1 MMSRLEPIAVE
12 FGVSAADLTIWIERR
27 WISPSYVEADV
38 FFDEADR
45 ARLRMIIEFRRDLEI
60 DDDTM
65 PVVLD
70 LIDRLYATRAQLR
83 AVLEGVATLPSA
95 EQVAVLRRI
104 QTGTES

>member
-12 FGVSAADLTIWIERR
+12 FGVSADDLTVWIERR

-45 ARLRMIIEFRRDLEI
+45 ARLQMIIEFRRDLEI

-83 AVLEGVATLPSA
+83 AVLEGVASLPPA